1 MRYFKFEFSYMQTV
15 RREEDSI
22 EVNIDISEL
31 NLQHSSIIEQV
42 LIGNYPKLVMSVVLN
57 IV

>member
-1 MRYFKFEFSYMQTV
+1 MQTV